1 MRIKLRLTIINFL
14 QFFIWGA
21 YLTSIGGYM
30 YSTLHFKGEQIG
42 TVFLTLGIASI
53 FMPPVLGIISDR
65 WVNAERLLGLS
76 HIAGAG
82 ALYYTATLTEPAG
95 MFWGM
100 LLVCMAYMPT
110 ISLNNAV
117 AYHVLKNNGLEPQKD
132 FPPIRVWGTIG
143 FIAAM
148 WLTDLFHWTLTN
160 GQLIFAAGSALVTG
174 FYCFTLPPCKP
185 ENEGP
190 RSLAAAFGLD
200 AFRLFKI
207 PKMAIFFIFSMFLGA
222 ALQITNQWG
231 VPFIDH
237 FKFDPVF
244 AGTIGVKYPNILISI
259 SQISETAFIVT
270 IPFFLR
276 KYGIKT
282 VMLMSMFA
290 WFLRFA
296 LFGVGDPGNGLV
308 FLVLSMIVY
317 GMAFDFFNISGS
329 LFIEKE
335 APSKIRGSAQGL
347 FMMMTNGVGAM
358 IGSFGSGWLIQ
369 HFTRNEVTDWRTVWF
384 IFAFYALLIGV
395 LFAVVFRYRH
405 NPGGGGRGSGA
416 LG

>member
-1 MRIKLRLTIINFL
+1 MSIKLRLTIINFL

-21 YLTSIGGYM
+21 YLISIGGYM

-53 FMPPVLGIISDR
+53 FMPPLLGIISDR
-65 WVNAERLLGLS
+65 WVNTERLLGLS

-82 ALYYTATLTEPAG
+82 ALYYTATLTGPDE

-148 WLTDLFHWTLTN
+148 WLTDLFHWTLTS
-160 GQLIFAAGSALVTG
+160 GQLLFAAGSALFTG
-174 FYCFTLPPCKP
+174 LYCFTLPPCKP

-207 PKMAIFFIFSMFLGA
+207 PKMAVFFIFSMFLGA
-222 ALQITNQWG
+222 ALQVTNQWG

-237 FKFDPVF
+237 FKFDPAF
-244 AGTIGVKYPNILISI
+244 ADTIGVRYPNILISI

-290 WFLRFA
+290 WVLRFG
-296 LFGVGDPGNGLV
+296 LFGIGDPGKGLV

-347 FMMMTNGVGAM
+347 FMMMTNGIGAM
-358 IGSFGSGWLIQ
+358 IGSFGSGWLVQ
-369 HFTRNEVTDWRTVWF
+369 HYTTNETTDWSTVWF
-384 IFAFYALLIGV
+384 IFAVYALVVGV
-395 LFAVVFRYRH
+395 LFALIFRYRH
-405 NPGGGGRGSGA
+405 SPEAVKTDGMH
-416 LG
+416 

>member
-1 MRIKLRLTIINFL
+1 
-14 QFFIWGA
+14 
-21 YLTSIGGYM
+21 M

-53 FMPPVLGIISDR
+53 FMPPLLGIIGDR

-82 ALYYTATLTEPAG
+82 ALYYTATLTAPGE

-100 LLVCMAYMPT
+100 LLVCITYMPT

-160 GQLIFAAGSALVTG
+160 GQLLFAAGSALATG
-174 FYCFTLPPCKP
+174 LYCFTLPPCKP

-190 RSLAAAFGLD
+190 RSLSAAFGVD
-200 AFRLFKI
+200 AFRLFKT
-207 PKMAIFFIFSMFLGA
+207 PKMAAFFIFSMFLGA

-237 FKFDPVF
+237 FKFDPAF
-244 AGTIGVKYPNILISI
+244 ANTIGVKYPNILISI

-276 KYGIKT
+276 RYGIKT

-290 WFLRFA
+290 WFLRFG
-296 LFGVGDPGNGLV
+296 LFSIGDPGKGLV
-308 FLVLSMIVY
+308 FLILSMIVY

-347 FMMMTNGVGAM
+347 FMMMTNGIGAM
-358 IGSFGSGWLIQ
+358 IGSFGSGWLVQ
-369 HFTRNEVTDWRTVWF
+369 HFTRNETTDWSTVWLV
-384 IFAFYALLIGV
+384 FAVYALVVGFF
-395 LFAVVFRYRH
+395 FALVFRYRH
-405 NPGGGGRGSGA
+405 SPEIPGVGASG
-416 LG
+416 